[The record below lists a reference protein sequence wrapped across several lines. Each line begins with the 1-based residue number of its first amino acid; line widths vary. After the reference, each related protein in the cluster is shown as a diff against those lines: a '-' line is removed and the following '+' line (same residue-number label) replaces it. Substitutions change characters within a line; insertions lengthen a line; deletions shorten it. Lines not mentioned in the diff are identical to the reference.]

1 MGIIAEDVKSL
12 AGESKDSAKK
22 FGEDFYGRFK
32 ELDLDSVEEVR
43 EIREG

>member
-1 MGIIAEDVKSL
+1 MGIIAEDMKSL
-12 AGESKDSAKK
+12 AGESKDSSSR

-32 ELDLDSVEEVR
+32 QLDLNPVKEVR